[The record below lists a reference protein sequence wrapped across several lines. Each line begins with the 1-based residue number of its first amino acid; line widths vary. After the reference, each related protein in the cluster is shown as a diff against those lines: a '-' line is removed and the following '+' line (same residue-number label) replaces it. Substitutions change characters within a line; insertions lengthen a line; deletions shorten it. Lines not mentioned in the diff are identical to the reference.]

1 MVASTH
7 PYDGRRNV
15 VQGQTGNVTSSP
27 RLGGLVVKAGIVNLV
42 GDDRTLIYGALL
54 WTADKATRANTRGR
68 SGPRRGSV
76 RSGMERR
83 GSKCLAGAE
92 RSGVTDGGQR
102 EDLKNRSA
110 ARHRAAPPRQAKE
123 AERNGQEG
131 RAADRQT

>member
-54 WTADKATRANTRGR
+54 WMTDNLQGDQGEHARALWTAKGKQAFEAVWKG
-68 SGPRRGSV
+68 GAPSV
-76 RSGMERR
+76 
-83 GSKCLAGAE
+83 L
-92 RSGVTDGGQR
+92 
-102 EDLKNRSA
+102 
-110 ARHRAAPPRQAKE
+110 
-123 AERNGQEG
+123 QEQN
-131 RAADRQT
+131 DQV